1 MRQVD
6 IPVVGF
12 DSLSRIPPTV
22 SSRQGLRPVKESVD
36 AEDRLLFEDMDEAD
50 ASRPTSDATGS
61 WLHFMEYGDGGV
73 IAPTSGL
80 SFTPEKTK
88 EYTSTKVERIEQSFA
103 PAPLK
108 HKDKPELVA
117 EAVWEVFPDEIG
129 NCFDF
134 GVVVS
139 VWCSQ

>member
-1 MRQVD
+1 MD

-22 SSRQGLRPVKESVD
+22 SSRQGLKPVKESVD

-50 ASRPTSDATGS
+50 ASRPASDVTGS

-117 EAVWEVFPDEIG
+117 EAVGEVFPDEIG

-139 VWCSQ
+139 AWCPQ

>member
-1 MRQVD
+1 M
-6 IPVVGF
+6 GF

-22 SSRQGLRPVKESVD
+22 SSRQGLKPVKESVD

-50 ASRPTSDATGS
+50 ASRPASDVTGS

-139 VWCSQ
+139 VWCPQ

>member
-1 MRQVD
+1 M
-6 IPVVGF
+6 
-12 DSLSRIPPTV
+12 
-22 SSRQGLRPVKESVD
+22 KESVD

-50 ASRPTSDATGS
+50 ASRPTSDTTGS

-139 VWCSQ
+139 VWARSDT

>member
-1 MRQVD
+1 MD

-22 SSRQGLRPVKESVD
+22 SSRQGLKPVKNSVD

-50 ASRPTSDATGS
+50 ASRPASDATGS

-139 VWCSQ
+139 AWCPQ

>member
-1 MRQVD
+1 MD

-22 SSRQGLRPVKESVD
+22 SSRQGLKPVKESVD

-50 ASRPTSDATGS
+50 ASRPASDATGS
-61 WLHFMEYGDGGV
+61 WLHVMEYGDGGV

-139 VWCSQ
+139 VWCPQ

>member
-1 MRQVD
+1 M
-6 IPVVGF
+6 GF

-22 SSRQGLRPVKESVD
+22 SSRQGLKPVKESVD

-50 ASRPTSDATGS
+50 ASRPASDVTGS

-80 SFTPEKTK
+80 SFT
-88 EYTSTKVERIEQSFA
+88 

-139 VWCSQ
+139 AWCPQ

>member
-1 MRQVD
+1 MD

-12 DSLSRIPPTV
+12 DSLSRIPPAV
-22 SSRQGLRPVKESVD
+22 SSYQGLKPVKENVD

-50 ASRPTSDATGS
+50 ASRPASDVTGS

-80 SFTPEKTK
+80 SFTPEKMK

-139 VWCSQ
+139 VWCPQ

>member
-1 MRQVD
+1 M
-6 IPVVGF
+6 
-12 DSLSRIPPTV
+12 
-22 SSRQGLRPVKESVD
+22 KESVD

-50 ASRPTSDATGS
+50 ASRPASDATGS

-80 SFTPEKTK
+80 SFTPEKMK

-139 VWCSQ
+139 VWCPQ

>member
-1 MRQVD
+1 M
-6 IPVVGF
+6 
-12 DSLSRIPPTV
+12 
-22 SSRQGLRPVKESVD
+22 KESVD

-50 ASRPTSDATGS
+50 ASRPASDVTGS

-108 HKDKPELVA
+108 HKDKLELVA

-139 VWCSQ
+139 AWCPQ

>member
-1 MRQVD
+1 M
-6 IPVVGF
+6 
-12 DSLSRIPPTV
+12 
-22 SSRQGLRPVKESVD
+22 KESVD

-50 ASRPTSDATGS
+50 ASRPASDVT
-61 WLHFMEYGDGGV
+61 GDGGV

-139 VWCSQ
+139 AWCPQ

>member
-1 MRQVD
+1 MD

-22 SSRQGLRPVKESVD
+22 SSRQGLKPVKESVD

-50 ASRPTSDATGS
+50 ASRPASDATGS

-108 HKDKPELVA
+108 HKDKLELVA

-139 VWCSQ
+139 VWCPQ